1 VKRPLPPTYFF
12 GSIILMGILHWLLPL
27 KQLVVWPCRWL
38 GVLPLSAGIAVDLIA
53 NAMFNKR
60 GTTVKPFEKSTVLVT
75 TGLFAVTRN
84 PFYLGMALI
93 LLGVAVLLGS
103 ATPLVVVPIYVL
115 AMTKAFIEPEE
126 KMLEEAFGDQFRQYR
141 ERVRTWL

>member
-12 GSIILMGILHWLLPL
+12 GSIILMGLLHWLLPL
-27 KQLVVWPCRWL
+27 KQLIVWPWRWL

-53 NAMFNKR
+53 DATFKKR
-60 GTTVKPFEKSTVLVT
+60 GTTVKPFEASTVLVT

-93 LLGVAVLLGS
+93 LLGLAVLLGS

-126 KMLEEAFGDQFRQYR
+126 KMLEEIFGDQFRQYR

>member
-1 VKRPLPPTYFF
+1 MKRPLPPTYFF
-12 GSIILMGILHWLLPL
+12 GSILLMGILHWLLPL
-27 KQLVVWPCRWL
+27 KQLVVWPWRWF

-93 LLGVAVLLGS
+93 LLGLAVLLGS
-103 ATPLVVVPIYVL
+103 ATPLVVVPIYIL
-115 AMTKAFIEPEE
+115 AMTKAFIEAEE